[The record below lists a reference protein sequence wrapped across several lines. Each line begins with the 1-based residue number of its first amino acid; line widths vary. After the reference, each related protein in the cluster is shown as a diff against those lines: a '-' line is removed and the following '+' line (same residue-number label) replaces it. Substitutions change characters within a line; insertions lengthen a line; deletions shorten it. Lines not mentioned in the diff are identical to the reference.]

1 LVLGHVLD
9 NSFTYETEVV
19 YFTHIAY

>member
-1 LVLGHVLD
+1 LGHVLD